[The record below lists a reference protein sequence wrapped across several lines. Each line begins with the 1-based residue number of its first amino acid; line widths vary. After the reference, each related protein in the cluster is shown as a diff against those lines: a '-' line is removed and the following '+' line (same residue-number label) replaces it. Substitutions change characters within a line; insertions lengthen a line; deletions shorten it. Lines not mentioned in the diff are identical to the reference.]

1 MEVFSVP
8 DRVRQRLS
16 WLGDHWED
24 LGAAH
29 DKHTLKRIPAYA
41 LQAK

>member
-1 MEVFSVP
+1 MEVFTAP
-8 DRVRQRLS
+8 DKVRQRLS

-24 LGAAH
+24 LGAAC
-29 DKHTLKRIPAYA
+29 DKHTLRRILAYA